1 MGVYEQNVDLYLDT
15 TLTDTTMSRQDLL
28 GLLLRNI
35 LSLVCLKEILPLR
48 LADRLPGS

>member
-35 LSLVCLKEILPLR
+35 LSLVCLKILPLR